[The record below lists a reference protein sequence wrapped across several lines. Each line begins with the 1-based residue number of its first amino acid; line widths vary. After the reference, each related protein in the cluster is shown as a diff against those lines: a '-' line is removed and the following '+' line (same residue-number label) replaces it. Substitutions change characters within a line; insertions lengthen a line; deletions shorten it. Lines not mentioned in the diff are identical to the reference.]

1 MTMREEVRIAVSNV
15 ALVTTPGRISYRNTL
30 IEGNLDL
37 LIQHLVPFSLIS
49 YIGRLES
56 RISQIINRNIST
68 CSELLATSNPFY
80 GKNNLAEWIFIIKD
94 LTQMETI
101 QGLTTNDYLGK
112 KLQPCK
118 IVRRGSKLI
127 RKRTFAL
134 LQPPNCG

>member
-1 MTMREEVRIAVSNV
+1 MREEVRIAVSNV

-56 RISQIINRNIST
+56 RISQIKNRNIST

-101 QGLTTNDYLGK
+101 QGFNNK
-112 KLQPCK
+112 
-118 IVRRGSKLI
+118 
-127 RKRTFAL
+127 
-134 LQPPNCG
+134 